1 MKPARR
7 FGFLG
12 TRKRFSY
19 KIRHRPMASQR
30 LLKNISPRSRTK
42 RGTTGWGGG
51 LGGLRGLHSR
61 AVTSR
66 TAIERM

>member
-1 MKPARR
+1 MNPAGR

-12 TRKRFSY
+12 TRNRFPN
-19 KIRHRPMASQR
+19 KVRHRPMASQR
-30 LLKNISPRSRTK
+30 LLKNISPRFSTK

-61 AVTSR
+61 AVAS
-66 TAIERM
+66 TAIERMK